1 MMHLMTRQ
9 LDLILKDGGAEYESE
24 VVIPIVSH
32 YLDEKGKSWLSEVF
46 SDLGGV
52 GSIPFFEK
60 IKVDFKINRHLV
72 LWDTEVHFN
81 RYRLTSLRSDLY
93 SEFNFSFVDSYK
105 RLCRTYEKDA
115 VKAGLQLR
123 VWNGPPIANK
133 LFGEGNE
140 PGDFSGNG
148 APGWK
153 LQAYNDSQIDLLTRI
168 HGYKLV
174 RLCPYETLMTGGSL
188 KRLDQLLINPK
199 EEQREMIFNW
209 LMRKIQ

>member
-9 LDLILKDGGAEYESE
+9 LDLILKDGGAGYEAE
-24 VVIPIVSH
+24 FELPVVSH
-32 YLDEKGKSWLSEVF
+32 YLDEKGKSFLTEIF
-46 SDLGGV
+46 SDLGGE
-52 GSIPFFEK
+52 GSIPLFEK
-60 IKVDFKINRHLV
+60 IKLDFRINRQLI

-81 RYRLTSLRSDLY
+81 RYRLASLRSELY

-115 VKAGLQLR
+115 IKAGLQVR
-123 VWNGPPIANK
+123 VWNGPPFAER
-133 LFGEGNE
+133 LFGKANE

-148 APGWK
+148 AAGWK

-168 HGYKLV
+168 HGYKII
-174 RLCPYETLMTGGSL
+174 RLCPYETLMIGGSL
-188 KRLDQLLINPK
+188 KRLDQVLINPK